1 MLVIHWSPV
10 NNSKHILKN
19 GIRKNQR
26 GVYCFPLTGHRS
38 LDKWWMKTLKRY
50 RKDGKKYNGFIF
62 RVEEKDLPAYFG
74 HYAAPLLKT
83 NLKNQLIH

>member
-38 LDKWWMKTLKRY
+38 LDKWWMKALKRY

-62 RVEEKDLPAYFG
+62 RVEE
-74 HYAAPLLKT
+74 
-83 NLKNQLIH
+83 